1 MKIIGFAKV
10 GRRHH
15 CDRENIRRTPRK
27 ATLCVQL
34 FALLFDLGKPTILSA
49 RTRRRLD
56 GRAQIPNAEA
66 ARLVARDKHARA
78 ADVDSFD
85 DTSLNSS
92 VQSPPPRLR
101 TGA

>member
-1 MKIIGFAKV
+1 M
-10 GRRHH
+10 
-15 CDRENIRRTPRK
+15 
-27 ATLCVQL
+27 ATKSSPTKYWTVHSGPPSHGATRPAVPAAAFCSHVASTVLNV
-34 FALLFDLGKPTILSA
+34 ALKW
-49 RTRRRLD
+49 
-56 GRAQIPNAEA
+56 N
-66 ARLVARDKHARA
+66 ARA